1 MRAYIIAITLVHT
14 SIMAVY
20 SYICYTQSMDLR
32 NPLIVLH
39 KVASDRYFVQQ
50 TMNLFLNPWNGLPAQ
65 YILYA
70 KYGLRRRDFILL

>member
-1 MRAYIIAITLVHT
+1 MRAYIIAITSVRT
-14 SIMAVY
+14 GIMAVY
-20 SYICYTQSMDLR
+20 SYVCYAQSMDFR

-39 KVASDRYFVQQ
+39 KVVSDRYFAQQ

-70 KYGLRRRDFILL
+70 KYGLSR